1 MTELGWNKLIR
12 TLGRCSLPAL
22 LSATQTPAWPGGC
35 AGVLAPA
42 LSCWQNRPPPQHPVP
57 DSFEAGHIE
66 TRLVGELFSAPWSR
80 SVAELGTNP
89 GRWLQGTL
97 CLSVALLFIP
107 FISLLLILLSLAST
121 RPPIV

>member
-1 MTELGWNKLIR
+1 VEQADSDTR
-12 TLGRCSLPAL
+12 AL
-22 LSATQTPAWPGGC
+22 LAPGSAVCYANASVARRLCRCPCTRPEL
-35 AGVLAPA
+35 LAEPH
-42 LSCWQNRPPPQHPVP
+42 PPPQHPVP